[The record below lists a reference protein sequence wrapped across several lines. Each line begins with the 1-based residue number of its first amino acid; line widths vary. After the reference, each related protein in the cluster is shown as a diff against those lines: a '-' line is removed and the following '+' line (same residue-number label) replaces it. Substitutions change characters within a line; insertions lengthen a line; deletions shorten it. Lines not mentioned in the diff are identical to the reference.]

1 MTDSR
6 VQVIQRICERLAVD
20 GGAVRLD
27 VVGGHPRLR
36 MDQRHAQ
43 QQARRELTLLGWKV
57 IEGREHTLTVMG
69 WSKDNLAYRL
79 RTLLLACGMLRHE
92 RHHTVHVAIACAER
106 HLEAGHPATLADVL
120 DAARDE
126 VARELR
132 WPAHLE
138 DVGELDRRAVDPG
151 IAAQLEHIRRL
162 EAEIRHLCDE
172 HLAAA
177 HTAVEVFWKCRR
189 TAHMSSETARHVAIQ
204 EALRP
209 HLAPE
214 PDPYPPGPDT
224 AGPHTTARHA
234 ADRPA
239 LDAAPRAPR
248 GPGRPER
255 SGSGRD
261 RRDLAASHPADP
273 GGPAVGRDRS
283 RWP

>member
-6 VQVIQRICERLAVD
+6 VQVIQRICERLVVD

-36 MDQRHAQ
+36 MDQRLAQ
-43 QQARRELTLLGWKV
+43 QQAHRELTLLGWKV

-106 HLEAGHPATLADVL
+106 HLETGHPTALADVL
-120 DAARDE
+120 DAALTE

-132 WPAHLE
+132 WPAHLK
-138 DVGELDRRAVDPG
+138 DVGDLDRRTLDPA

-162 EAEIRHLCDE
+162 EGEIRVLCDQ

-177 HTAVEVFWKCRR
+177 HTAVEVFWKCRH
-189 TAHMSSETARHVAIQ
+189 TAHMSSETARQVAVQ

-209 HLAPE
+209 HDTPE
-214 PDPYPPGPDT
+214 PGPYSPEAYEADHPVPAAKSVHEGFHPGIVGTAVLPIDEPAPHRPGPRT
-224 AGPHTTARHA
+224 PVR
-234 ADRPA
+234 
-239 LDAAPRAPR
+239 
-248 GPGRPER
+248 PGRYEAIR
-255 SGSGRD
+255 YE
-261 RRDLAASHPADP
+261 
-273 GGPAVGRDRS
+273 
-283 RWP
+283 

>member
-27 VVGGHPRLR
+27 MVGGHPRLR

-69 WSKDNLAYRL
+69 WSRDNLAYRL

-106 HLEAGHPATLADVL
+106 HLEAGHPVKLSDVL

-132 WPAHLE
+132 WPAHLK
-138 DVGELDRRAVDPG
+138 DVGDLDRRALDPG

-162 EAEIRHLCDE
+162 EAEIRLLCDQ

-177 HTAVEVFWKCRR
+177 HTAVEVYWKCRR
-189 TAHMSSETARHVAIQ
+189 TAHMSSETARQVAIQ

-214 PDPYPPGPDT
+214 PEPRSPAIEP
-224 AGPHTTARHA
+224 AG
-234 ADRPA
+234 RPA
-239 LDAAPRAPR
+239 LDP
-248 GPGRPER
+248 GGRPEADAR
-255 SGSGRD
+255 GTAGTGEPGHALPHAERPDPPAPAGHPRRRTRGS
-261 RRDLAASHPADP
+261 RR
-273 GGPAVGRDRS
+273 
-283 RWP
+283 